1 MENINL
7 LLLFS
12 IILMLF
18 CVFLIAIGIGCISKS
33 KQGAFRSLSKVVLS
47 NRILRNKKYSKFIGV
62 LSIVVGT
69 IYLGMLIFSLVTQVP
84 LSLLHLLVAA
94 IYTILSLCGWYKYG
108 N

>member
-1 MENINL
+1 MGNVNL

-12 IILMLF
+12 IILMLL
-18 CVFLIAIGIGCISKS
+18 CVFLIAVGIGCLSKS
-33 KQGAFRSLSKVVLS
+33 KQGVFRSLAKMVLS
-47 NRILRNKKYSKFIGV
+47 NRILRNKKYTKYIGI
-62 LSIVVGT
+62 LSIVIGI

-84 LSLLHLLVAA
+84 LSMLHLLIAA